1 MGVAMASNVGG
12 MTSPISSPQ
21 NIFAIDLM
29 AASGT
34 PPDWLSWFFAALPV
48 AVACNIAIWLIIL
61 LVYKPGEAIA
71 EVRPLRAPTDK
82 ISTTQVLGHI
92 DNDRPVLR
100 PVLPAIGQPVT
111 ITVSYKHRCIAGIDA
126 AVDCCNHASQ

>member
-82 ISTTQVLGHI
+82 ISTTQVCS
-92 DNDRPVLR
+92 
-100 PVLPAIGQPVT
+100 VT
-111 ITVSYKHRCIAGIDA
+111 LTTIALCFA
-126 AVDCCNHASQ
+126 LCYPPCASQSL